1 MRLLYSILGLDNEM
15 ARFILVVL
23 FLPTLFMALPAVIIH
38 RHKMRQVLARRKP
51 IVISFFVL
59 LMTLLLIQADFNII
73 AAHSFAKKYGW
84 EIHKVRPVQETMFK
98 VEDLLNKDNI
108 QSLAKE
114 NELHEYLIYDPRD
127 IAALICSDTIGLP
140 YDQFLN
146 KRVKLYS
153 LVIKDEISFSH
164 EGKLFTPNIDLMIG
178 FLNNEIVFG
187 ALFIRSE
194 VGSGYYPV
202 NFNEESIKEEILK
215 VYEDRRYVPT
225 YGDIRISFLPGGY
238 QLYYYPYRIIFP
250 VENVDPEDLNPVIP
264 EGIFKVGFDNRYVI
278 ALQNE
283 AIADLRTPDI
293 PVEKYYI
300 LDTEERSVYEYDT
313 LEEFENQRRQL
324 KIDNI
329 EFHAVDSFAV
339 RSYARFGI

>member
-1 MRLLYSILGLDNEM
+1 ML
-15 ARFILVVL
+15 
-23 FLPTLFMALPAVIIH
+23 
-38 RHKMRQVLARRKP
+38 
-51 IVISFFVL
+51 
-59 LMTLLLIQADFNII
+59 
-73 AAHSFAKKYGW
+73 KYGW
-84 EIHKVRPVQETMFK
+84 EIHEVRPVQETMFK
-98 VEDLLNKDNI
+98 VDDLLNEDNI

-146 KRVKLYS
+146 KKMKLYS
-153 LVIKDEISFSH
+153 LIVKEEISFSH
-164 EGKLFTPNIDLMIG
+164 EGKLFTPDIDLKVG
-178 FLNNEIVFG
+178 FINNEIVFG
-187 ALFIRSE
+187 TLFIRSE
-194 VGSGYYPV
+194 VGSGCYPA
-202 NFNEESIKEEILK
+202 NFNEGNIKEEILK
-215 VYEDRRYVPT
+215 IYEDRRYVPV

-283 AIADLRTPDI
+283 APLNFRIPDI

-300 LDTEERSVYEYDT
+300 LDTEERSVFEYDT

-329 EFHAVDSFAV
+329 EFHAVDSFVV